1 MPSDFIPEAT
11 QLAKKTL
18 ADGDVAGAAKQL
30 ATQLALTPE
39 DRETQYYLAVCYRY
53 LGDFEQALT
62 HIRTMLELSL
72 IHI

>member
-18 ADGDVAGAAKQL
+18 ANGDVAGAAKQL

-53 LGDFEQALT
+53 LGDL
-62 HIRTMLELSL
+62 
-72 IHI
+72 